1 MHTKPELPQ
10 ARAVLPAGR
19 AALSGLPAA
28 RAALRGLPTRLGLLA
43 QAGGTGLLALLALP
57 VVLMC
62 ACLYVA
68 GFGLPLLTPLLRGV
82 RRLAGAE
89 RRRVGVVLGGPPVP
103 EHYRP
108 LDGPLLTRARIALT
122 DPAGRRDLLWLPVHG
137 LTATLAAVLGLGLT
151 VSAVNNLTMPL
162 WWWAVPGRAPS
173 GVGFAVDSWW
183 KAAAMLPIGAAVAV
197 LAVALAAPLLRGQ
210 ARLTRPLLTPPDG
223 SVVERLA
230 EVTASRAA
238 ALDAHGAEL
247 RRIERDLHDGTQ
259 NRLLAVVL
267 HLGLIER
274 ALERD
279 PEQALPLV
287 RRARRAAG
295 DALDELRDVVRGIHP
310 PILAERGLDGAVSA
324 LAARCPVPCVV
335 HTAGL
340 TRTPAAVETAAYF
353 VVAEALNNVA
363 KHSHAAHVE
372 VRLTR
377 EEDTLVIEVE
387 DDGRG
392 GADEHA
398 GSGLVG
404 IRRRAAALDGRLSV
418 HSPVGGPTRLRAEL
432 PCGW

>member
-1 MHTKPELPQ
+1 MS
-10 ARAVLPAGR
+10 AR
-19 AALSGLPAA
+19 SGLS
-28 RAALRGLPTRLGLLA
+28 RTLAALRRLPGRLLLLA
-43 QAGGTGLLALLALP
+43 EAGGTALLALLALP
-57 VVLMC
+57 AVVL
-62 ACLYVA
+62 VA
-68 GFGLPLLTPLLRGV
+68 ALCVVGVGLPLAAPLLRTV
-82 RRLAGAE
+82 RRLAGIE
-89 RRRVGVVLGGPPVP
+89 RRRVAGVLGGPPIP

-108 LDGPLLTRARIALT
+108 LEGSLLGRARIALT

-137 LTATLAAVLGLGLT
+137 LTGLLAAVLGLGLGL
-151 VSAVNNLTMPL
+151 SAVNNLTMPL
-162 WWWAVPGRAPS
+162 WWWAVPGRPPS
-173 GVGFAVDSWW
+173 GAGFPVDSWW
-183 KAAAMLPIGAAVAV
+183 TAAAMVPIGAA
-197 LAVALAAPLLRGQ
+197 LAMLTATLVPILLRGQ
-210 ARLTRPLLTPPDG
+210 ARPTRPLLTPSSTPHL
-223 SVVERLA
+223 VEQLA
-230 EVTASRAA
+230 EATAGRAA

-287 RRARRAAG
+287 LRARRAAN

-335 HTAGL
+335 RTVGL
-340 TRTPAAVETAAYF
+340 TRAPAAVETAAYF

-363 KHSHAAHVE
+363 KHSHADHV
-372 VRLTR
+372 VVTLAQ

-392 GADEHA
+392 GADGHP
-398 GSGLVG
+398 GSGLIG
-404 IRRRAAALDGRLSV
+404 LRRRALALGGRLTV